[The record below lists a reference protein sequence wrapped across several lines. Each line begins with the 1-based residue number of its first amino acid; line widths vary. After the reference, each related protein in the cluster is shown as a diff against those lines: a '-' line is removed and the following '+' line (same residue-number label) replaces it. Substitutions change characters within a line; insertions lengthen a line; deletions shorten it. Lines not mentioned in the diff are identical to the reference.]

1 MMDFWTGGTM
11 TKRSIAIN
19 LNLDEQNLQAIQEV
33 VPDWDIYTGKD
44 IAEENLNKAEILVH
58 WRESQ
63 ANKYVNSNKLKW
75 VQSWSAGV
83 DYLDLD
89 HLQKNDI
96 HLTSA
101 SGVHAYPISET
112 IFAYMLG
119 FTRLIHTYIR
129 QQQEK
134 KWYHANLKAE
144 IHEKTIGIVGVGE
157 IGKET
162 AKIAQAFGM
171 KVLGVRHSGRDVDYV
186 DEMYTPSDL
195 SLVLERS
202 DFVVVTLPLTK
213 ETHHMFGKE
222 QFAKMK
228 NSAFFVN
235 IGRGSIVDET
245 ALISA
250 LQQKEIGGAGLDVF
264 ESEPLQSDSPLWEM
278 DNVIITPHSAG
289 ATEYYTNRVIQDIF
303 IPNLKSY
310 LVKGAPTINV
320 FQHNLGY

>member
-1 MMDFWTGGTM
+1 M

-33 VPDWDIYTGKD
+33 VPGWDIYIGKD
-44 IAEENLNKAEILVH
+44 IAEEKLNKAEILVH

-63 ANKYVNSNKLKW
+63 ADKYVKSNNLKW

-83 DYLDLD
+83 DYIDLD
-89 HLQKNDI
+89 HLKKNDI
-96 HLTSA
+96 YLTSA
-101 SGVHAYPISET
+101 NGVHAFPISET

-119 FTRLIHTYIR
+119 FTRLIHTYIK

-134 KWYHANLKAE
+134 KWHHANLNGE
-144 IHEKTIGIVGVGE
+144 IHGKTISIIGVGK

-162 AKIAQAFGM
+162 AKIAQAFNM
-171 KVLGVRHSGRDVDYV
+171 KVLGVRHSGKNVDYV
-186 DEMYTPSDL
+186 DEMYTPDDL
-195 SLVLERS
+195 KHVLEQS
-202 DFVVVTLPLTK
+202 DFVVVTLPLTN
-213 ETHHMFGKE
+213 ETRHMFGKE
-222 QFAKMK
+222 QFNQMK
-228 NSAFFVN
+228 DSAFFVN
-235 IGRGSIVDET
+235 IGRGPIVDEK
-245 ALISA
+245 ALITA
-250 LQQKEIGGAGLDVF
+250 LQQKEIAGAGLDVF

-303 IPNLKSY
+303 IPNLKTY
-310 LVKGAPTINV
+310 LDKGAPSINV